1 MAEALR
7 TFFSPELV
15 RRLSA
20 DVARVHPE
28 FPARAFV
35 ARACAGLEEL
45 ALLDRARKIADAL
58 AECLPPSYPDAIE
71 VLMRSLG
78 PEHAT
83 EELLGL
89 GMAPFFYMPH
99 VIFVA
104 GHGLDH
110 FDLSMRAQHELT
122 RRFSAESSIRA
133 YIARDPERTF
143 RHLRCWAKDPNA
155 HVRRLVSEGT
165 RLRLPWA
172 ERVAW
177 LDANPERVL
186 ALLELLKDDPTTLVR
201 RSVANNLNDL
211 GRVRPDL
218 LARTC
223 ARWLEDASDER
234 RVLVEH
240 ALRSAV
246 KRGEADA
253 LGLLGYGRKASVSIE
268 GVRFEPARVAIGG
281 RVEVAFTMGSTARR
295 SQELLVGLAVHFVKA
310 NGRAAPKVFK
320 LSRVSLPP
328 SGRVELR
335 TMVSLA
341 VHTTRRPRPG
351 THAVEVVVNGA
362 ATPIGS
368 FEVVASRA
376 ARPGGCSSTTGAKNV
391 RLRRRRMATR
401 TPSS

>member
-1 MAEALR
+1 MAEPLK

-28 FPARAFV
+28 FPIRAFV
-35 ARACAGLEEL
+35 TQACAGLEEL
-45 ALLDRARKIADAL
+45 ALLDRARKIAGAL
-58 AECLPPSYPDAIE
+58 ASHLPPSYPDAIE

-104 GHGLDH
+104 EHGLDH

-133 YIARDPERTF
+133 YIARDPERSF
-143 RHLRCWAKDPNA
+143 RHLRRWAKDPNA

-172 ERVAW
+172 ERVGW
-177 LDANPERVL
+177 LDANPERIL
-186 ALLELLKDDPTTLVR
+186 ALLERLKDDPATLVR

-211 GRVRPDL
+211 GKVRPDL

-234 RVLVEH
+234 RALVEH

-246 KRGEADA
+246 RRGEAAA

-268 GVRFEPARVAIGG
+268 GVRLEPARVAIGG
-281 RVEVAFTMGSTARR
+281 RVEVAFRMGSTSRR
-295 SQELLVGLAVHFVKA
+295 SQELLVDLAVHFVKA
-310 NGRAAPKVFK
+310 SGRASPKVFK
-320 LSRVSLPP
+320 LARVSLPP
-328 SGRVELR
+328 RGRVELR
-335 TMVSLA
+335 TTVSLA
-341 VHTTRRPRPG
+341 IHTTRRPRPG
-351 THAVEVVVNGA
+351 AHAVDVVVNGA
-362 ATPIGS
+362 AMPIGS
-368 FEVVASRA
+368 FEVVAPRA
-376 ARPGGCSSTTGAKNV
+376 ARPGGSSSTTGARNV
-391 RLRRRRMATR
+391 RLRRRRMAR
-401 TPSS
+401 PTPSS